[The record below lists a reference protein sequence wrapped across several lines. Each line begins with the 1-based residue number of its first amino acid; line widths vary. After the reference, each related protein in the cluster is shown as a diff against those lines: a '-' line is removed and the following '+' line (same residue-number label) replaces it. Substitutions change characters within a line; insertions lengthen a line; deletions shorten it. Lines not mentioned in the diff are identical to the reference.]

1 MGRLLPRDQPSSMND
16 HDELLPDDALINDD
30 ALLRDG
36 AADPGERVN
45 GEHREARAG
54 ASRRWCVLVVDDDQ
68 DLRAITQLAL
78 LGAEVDGV
86 ELEVV
91 CVASGAEARRFLRG
105 RADVAV
111 ALVDVVMESDAAG
124 LELVAWV
131 RTELRDPSIRLVVRT
146 GQPGSAPESRVMSA
160 YDIHDYLG
168 KSETTAR
175 RLVSCVTGGVRA
187 WRDLRGIRRQRE
199 GLQRVLRAINGLF
212 QGVELGTLFSTLTDE
227 IVALNAPHVRGA
239 ALLGVPGLAPDRAAP
254 ARVLAAAGRYADLA
268 GADAA
273 ALVLDGGAPPEFGSI
288 PPGGVVARPGVLL
301 YAFDVAP
308 DVRPVLVC
316 AVDELAPWDQ
326 ELTSLYAHAA
336 TLALR
341 SRLQWI
347 RTVADISSS
356 LAARDLALKELQHR
370 VKNNLQLISSMLSM
384 QAGTHLPDEAKA
396 VIVDSELRVRSIAL
410 VHQLLHGSEDHAH
423 VDLGAA
429 VRTLAHAVAA
439 GLDIAADVEVT
450 AAPIWLPIDRVIPCS
465 MLLNELITNAIKH
478 GRSPDGRC
486 RVHVAL
492 TTAGDQIELS
502 CRDEGPGLPQEP
514 AAPRHDALGMSI
526 VVGLVQQLRGVL
538 RIDRGEP
545 GACFVVTIPQR
556 TPT

>member
-1 MGRLLPRDQPSSMND
+1 MND
-16 HDELLPDDALINDD
+16 DDQILNDDELLGDDA
-30 ALLRDG
+30 AEPG
-36 AADPGERVN
+36 ARVN
-45 GEHREARAG
+45 GEHRDARAG
-54 ASRRWCVLVVDDDQ
+54 ASRRWCVLVVDDDH

-91 CVASGAEARRFLRG
+91 CVASGAEARRFLRR
-105 RADVAV
+105 RADVSV
-111 ALVDVVMESDAAG
+111 ALIDVVMESDTAG
-124 LELVAWV
+124 LELVEWV
-131 RTELRDPSIRLVVRT
+131 RTELRDSSIRLVVRT

-175 RLVSCVTGGVRA
+175 RLVSCVTGAVRS
-187 WRDLRGIRRQRE
+187 WRDLRGIQRQRE

-212 QGVELGTLFSTLTDE
+212 QGVELGTLFATLTDE
-227 IVALNAPHVRGA
+227 VVALHAPHVRGA
-239 ALLGVPGLAPDRAAP
+239 ALLGAPGLAPDGAAP

-273 ALVLDGGAPPEFGSI
+273 ALVLDGGAPPALGSI
-288 PPGGVVARPGVLL
+288 PPGGVVSLPGALL

-316 AVDELAPWDQ
+316 AVDELTPWDR

-341 SRLQWI
+341 SRLRWS

-384 QAGTHLPDEAKA
+384 QAGKHLPDEAKA

-410 VHQLLHGSEDHAH
+410 VHQLLHGSEDDAH
-423 VDLGAA
+423 VDLGEA

-439 GLDIAADVEVT
+439 GLDIAAHVEVT
-450 AAPIWLPIDRVIPCS
+450 APSIWLPIDRVITCS
-465 MLLNELITNAIKH
+465 LLLNELITNAIKH

-486 RVHVAL
+486 RIHVAL
-492 TTAGDQIELS
+492 TAAGEQLELR
-502 CRDEGPGLPQEP
+502 CRDEGPGLPREP
-514 AAPRHDALGMSI
+514 AAPRHAALGMSI
-526 VVGLVQQLRGVL
+526 VDGLVRQLRGVL
-538 RIDRGEP
+538 RIDRGGP

-556 TPT
+556 APT